1 MAAPRLPDDQI
12 SDSGFRQRKYRENP
26 ENAQKGR
33 IRSRV
38 NYALRKG
45 RLVRLP
51 CVCGNSE
58 VEAHHYLG
66 YELEHALD
74 VVWLC
79 KRHHEIL
86 HPHKAGGRPRK
97 IRVVEEPAA

>member
-1 MAAPRLPDDQI
+1 MAAPRIPDDQL
-12 SDSGFRQRKYRENP
+12 SASGFRQRKYRENA
-26 ENAQKGR
+26 ENAEKGR

-51 CVCGNSE
+51 CICGSIQ

-66 YELEHALD
+66 YDLEHALD

-79 KRHHEIL
+79 KTHHEVL
-86 HPHKAGGRPRK
+86 HKHKPGGRPRK
-97 IRVVEEPAA
+97 VRVEESAA